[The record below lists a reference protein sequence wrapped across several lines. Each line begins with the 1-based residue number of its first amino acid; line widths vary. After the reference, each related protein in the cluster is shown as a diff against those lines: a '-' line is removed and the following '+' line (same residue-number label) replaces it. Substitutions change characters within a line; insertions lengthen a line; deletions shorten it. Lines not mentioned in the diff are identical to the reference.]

1 MIHTTRMVALAAAVV
16 MAGILLSPIVSGD
29 PEPAAKAASLTS
41 LERYAVQATAEDG
54 SAYQYIPVNS
64 RGKTTP
70 KNTADNRTILTFPMY
85 SLATG
90 KVIGTIIDDV
100 QPNGPG
106 MFDVVTT
113 YDFGDGKLVNH
124 MTVSAAPDSQKNGWI
139 IVGKRPDT
147 NSIVEATGVY
157 EGRTGRVDIS
167 GTNDLT
173 KFPNELYQDDFWV
186 IKLNK

>member
-1 MIHTTRMVALAAAVV
+1 MIHTTRKVALAAAAI
-16 MAGILLSPIVSGD
+16 MAGILPSPIVSGN
-29 PEPAAKAASLTS
+29 PEPAAKASSLTS

-54 SAYQYIPVNS
+54 SAYEYIPVNS
-64 RGKTTP
+64 RGKTKP

-157 EGRTGRVDIS
+157 QGRTGRVDIS
-167 GTNDLT
+167 GTNDLN